1 MQKYFRYVHNKCVVS
16 EDNWKNFTIESSIKS
31 EAMVENNEDI
41 KYKIKL
47 EIMYGKDMSKM
58 IINELDKIRNI
69 YKKMNIIYNKDGYG
83 TSLEVFAIAIL
94 HNYEY
99 EQVIRENIVV
109 GSEDG
114 KVDAIVF
121 LTDKTIVYQIKNDH
135 ISENVIEEAR
145 KNINSYLTHR
155 VINKKNTTDLL
166 AYCKEHKKEL
176 RENPIEYWTIS
187 TNGTGNNL
195 NIDEIYKMFFMN
207 SIVYGPNPNN
217 NLEFSF
223 KITERRNDMGK
234 IERNFADNGKVKFMF
249 IPATELIDQITYDL
263 HNDAALEKLFG
274 FNVRG
279 FVGVNKPMVQTV
291 EKLPSNFCLYNNGI
305 SIIGNVRI
313 NGNLMKIK
321 NPYFVNGQQT
331 VLNLYLLKDG
341 SYDLSNIYLPVFFKD
356 VNDIDDIVSIAKY
369 NNTQKVIKQV
379 DLLSLDSNIREIQKY
394 IFEQSYLKKEEDAYY
409 LKIYSSGRKE
419 NRKMIEKLY
428 LKNNQINLVDYLRL
442 NACLHEPE
450 KIGEWKNNPSKCLER
465 YYIESSFTLDFN
477 MAINICK
484 SISYQYQLE
493 KKEKAKY
500 SYASV
505 LLEYLYIKL
514 NFDYDKCLKVVDEYN
529 NEYYYDLDSE
539 SRPKNIADIYKSR
552 ETYKRAVD
560 IVTRMYGMVL

>member
-1 MQKYFRYVHNKCVVS
+1 MQKYFRHVHNKYIVS
-16 EDNWKNFTIESSIKS
+16 ENNWKNFTIESSIKS
-31 EAMVENNEDI
+31 EAVVENNEDI

-58 IINELDKIRNI
+58 IIHELDKIRNI
-69 YKKMNIIYNKDGYG
+69 YKKINIIYNKDGYG

-99 EQVIRENIVV
+99 EQVIRKNIVI

-121 LTDKTIVYQIKNDH
+121 LKDKTIIYQIKNDH
-135 ISENVIEEAR
+135 IPENVIEEAR
-145 KNINSYLTHR
+145 KNINSYLNYR
-155 VINKKNTTDLL
+155 VIKKKNTKDLL
-166 AYCKEHKKEL
+166 AYCKEHNKEL

-195 NIDEIYKMFFMN
+195 NITEIYKMFFMN
-207 SIVYGPNPNN
+207 SVVYGPNPNN

-223 KITERRNDMGK
+223 KITERKNEMGK

-249 IPATELIDQITYDL
+249 IPATELVEQITYDL
-263 HNDAALEKLFG
+263 HDNAALEKLFG

-291 EKLPSNFCLYNNGI
+291 EKVPSKFCLYNNGI

-313 NGNLMKIK
+313 NGDLMKVK

-331 VLNLYLLKDG
+331 VLNLCLLNNG
-341 SYDLSNIYLPVFFKD
+341 CYDFSDIYLPVFFKD

-369 NNTQKVIKQV
+369 NNTQKVIKPV
-379 DLLSLDSNIREIQKY
+379 DLLSLDSNVREIQKY
-394 IFEQSYLKKEEDAYY
+394 IFEQSYLKTEDAYY
-409 LKIYSSGRKE
+409 LKIYSSGKKE
-419 NRKMIEKLY
+419 NKKMIEKLY
-428 LKNNQINLVDYLRL
+428 LKNNQINLIDYLRL
-442 NACLHEPE
+442 NACLYEPE

-465 YYIESSFTLDFN
+465 YYIESSFTLDCHI
-477 MAINICK
+477 AINICK

-493 KKEKAKY
+493 KKQKTNY

-529 NEYYYDLDSE
+529 KLYYYGLDST
-539 SRPKNIADIYKSR
+539 SRPKNIADIYKTR
-552 ETYKRAVD
+552 ETYKRAVGL
-560 IVTRMYGMVL
+560 VNRMYGIEL